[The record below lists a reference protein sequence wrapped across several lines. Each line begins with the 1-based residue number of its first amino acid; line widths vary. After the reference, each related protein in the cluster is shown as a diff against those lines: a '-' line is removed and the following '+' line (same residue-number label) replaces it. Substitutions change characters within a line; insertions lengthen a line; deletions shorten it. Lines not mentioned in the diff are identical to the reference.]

1 MIKHDYQA
9 QELTPK
15 DGKVSGQAWNADHKL
30 GVGFSMLLGAWEFQI
45 GTGSATFFG
54 ESASRVS
61 AGVYNTTGPTTA
73 HDAFAEAC
81 ANGFANGQLVIIPH
95 SPLPSG
101 WRFSVTDDLYLPD
114 SDEYVSRISLLN
126 DSGVA
131 TDPPATIYGQAMWI
145 AFSGIEPA

>member
-1 MIKHDYQA
+1 MIIHGYTA

-15 DGKVSGQAWNADHKL
+15 DGKVSGQAWNAAHKL

-61 AGVYNTTGPTTA
+61 AGVYNTIGPATERA
-73 HDAFAEAC
+73 SFASAC

-101 WRFSVTDDLYLPD
+101 WRFSVTDDLYLSG

-131 TDPPATIYGQAMWI
+131 SDPSATIYGQALWI
-145 AFSGIEPA
+145 AVSGIEPA